1 MAVEWQSARPVEC
14 NFKWE
19 LIPFCKIEVVSY
31 MKTAGIEVEAVNKLR
46 NAPRGKGVQICIYAL
61 CNHVGKNVRGW
72 GGGGAKSGRFRV
84 TKIVHKPHDKVYS
97 N

>member
-1 MAVEWQSARPVEC
+1 
-14 NFKWE
+14 
-19 LIPFCKIEVVSY
+19 

-72 GGGGAKSGRFRV
+72 GGGEQKVADSELRKLYTNPMIKFTV
-84 TKIVHKPHDKVYS
+84 TR
-97 N
+97 